1 MEKDTL
7 MIMNDNIKEV
17 LSKRRSYTI
26 FAVFTSTDKRY
37 EDERHVNLD
46 MAVYLALHWRTIL
59 CLSMMNTT
67 NFQSSTEQ
75 RYSSWCVALRMRI
88 HSLIMYESYAEV
100 MEIDRNSLSPSDS
113 ID

>member
-37 EDERHVNLD
+37 EDERRVNLD
-46 MAVYLALHWRTIL
+46 MAVYLALHWRTVL

-75 RYSSWCVALRMRI
+75 RYSSWCVALRI
-88 HSLIMYESYAEV
+88 HSLIMYESYAGV
-100 MEIDRNSLSPSDS
+100 MEIDRNSLYPSDS
-113 ID
+113 LD